1 MQKTA
6 IVIQT
11 CDKYEFLWE
20 GWWHYFKKYWD
31 FSIPSEIWFCN
42 EVKSD
47 NLSLIVVENNQLRDR
62 LVHCNTGTAPWGER
76 LLHIIDVLPDEVD
89 TIFYMQEDFWL
100 HRKLPKH
107 VFESR
112 LKTFRE
118 MDMNAFRCCEPSKH
132 FHLKK
137 AKQAPYKFLDTS
149 PYLMTHQASFWKKD
163 FLRSCILP
171 HEDPWQNEKK
181 GTQRIQDRING
192 PLEPELGCRW
202 HWDPKIY
209 FAPFRFYHTVC
220 RKGKLTEQGRQLNDA
235 IQA

>member
-20 GWWHYFKKYWD
+20 GWYHYFKKYWD
-31 FSIPSEIWFCN
+31 FSIPAPIFFCT
-42 EVKSD
+42 EEKFFPQYRSID
-47 NLSLIVVENNQLRDR
+47 LFR
-62 LVHCNTGTAPWGER
+62 LPVGTDPWGQR
-76 LLHIIDVLPDEVD
+76 LITILDSLPGEVD

-100 HRKLPKH
+100 HRTLPKH

-118 MDMNAFRCCEPSKH
+118 MDMNAFRCCDPSKH
-132 FHLKK
+132 FHLEETV
-137 AKQAPYKFLDTS
+137 QVPYKFLNTS

-171 HEDPWQNEKK
+171 HEDPWQNEKR
-181 GTQRIQDRING
+181 GTERIRDRIFENSD
-192 PLEPELGCRW
+192 LDFY
-202 HWDPKIY
+202 WDPKIY